1 MTTKDDIHLRA
12 CDYAQKCQEQI
23 TLNRMNL
30 NEKPFTHDQL
40 QGIWLNHYDGFSA
53 GYRAALEEMKDDT
66 DRT

>member
-1 MTTKDDIHLRA
+1 MKEYESIHLRA

-40 QGIWLNHYDGFSA
+40 QGIWLNHYDGFAA
-53 GYRAALEEMKDDT
+53 GYRAALEEMKDDNV
-66 DRT
+66 